1 MFIQIAPKA
10 KVYVTDQDVQFIRQH
25 TTESFRAKQLS
36 PEDADRAKRLADK
49 AVFVRKKLDDD
60 TQYALNRKIR
70 FVANDRKNKSELVKQ
85 IEAYGLKN
93 KLQDLARKEE
103 ARRPFRHLPKQFSKG
118 ILIGNIAIV
127 PKKHTGT
134 RYVYVLADMM
144 EAKILHEDINLKQ
157 TAILVAHYLADD
169 KNIPN
174 NILELDTKHA
184 SQLFDIQNAKRM
196 IREAQKEKDEL
207 MEDVYW
213 DRLDVANR
221 LADDCKTKIQHIF
234 NDTFGA

>member
-1 MFIQIAPKA
+1 M
-10 KVYVTDQDVQFIRQH
+10 TG
-25 TTESFRAKQLS
+25 
-36 PEDADRAKRLADK
+36 
-49 AVFVRKKLDDD
+49 
-60 TQYALNRKIR
+60 
-70 FVANDRKNKSELVKQ
+70 KNKSELVKQ

-134 RYVYVLADMM
+134 RYVYVIADMM
-144 EAKILHEDINLKQ
+144 EAQVLHEDINLKQ
-157 TAILVAHYLADD
+157 TAILVAHYLADG
-169 KNIPN
+169 KNLPT

-221 LADDCKTKIQHIF
+221 LADDCKAKIQHIF
-234 NDTFGA
+234 NDTFGG

>member
-1 MFIQIAPKA
+1 M
-10 KVYVTDQDVQFIRQH
+10 TG
-25 TTESFRAKQLS
+25 
-36 PEDADRAKRLADK
+36 
-49 AVFVRKKLDDD
+49 
-60 TQYALNRKIR
+60 
-70 FVANDRKNKSELVKQ
+70 KNKSELVKQ

-134 RYVYVLADMM
+134 RYVYVIADMM
-144 EAKILHEDINLKQ
+144 EARVLHEDINLKQ
-157 TAILVAHYLADD
+157 TAILVAHYLADG
-169 KNIPN
+169 KNLPA

-221 LADDCKTKIQHIF
+221 LADDCKSKIQYIF
-234 NDTFGA
+234 NDTFGG

>member
-1 MFIQIAPKA
+1 M
-10 KVYVTDQDVQFIRQH
+10 TG
-25 TTESFRAKQLS
+25 
-36 PEDADRAKRLADK
+36 
-49 AVFVRKKLDDD
+49 
-60 TQYALNRKIR
+60 
-70 FVANDRKNKSELVKQ
+70 KNKSELVKQ

-134 RYVYVLADMM
+134 RYVYVIADMM
-144 EAKILHEDINLKQ
+144 EAQVLHEDINLKQ

-221 LADDCKTKIQHIF
+221 LADECKGKIQHIF
-234 NDTFGA
+234 NDTFGG

>member
-1 MFIQIAPKA
+1 M
-10 KVYVTDQDVQFIRQH
+10 TG
-25 TTESFRAKQLS
+25 
-36 PEDADRAKRLADK
+36 
-49 AVFVRKKLDDD
+49 
-60 TQYALNRKIR
+60 
-70 FVANDRKNKSELVKQ
+70 KNKSELVKQ
-85 IEAYGLKN
+85 IEAYGLKS
-93 KLQDLARKEE
+93 KLAALAHKEQ

-134 RYVYVLADMM
+134 RYVYVIADMM
-144 EAKILHEDINLKQ
+144 EARVLHEDINLKQ
-157 TAILVAHYLADD
+157 TAILVAHYLADG
-169 KNIPN
+169 KNVPN

>member
-1 MFIQIAPKA
+1 M
-10 KVYVTDQDVQFIRQH
+10 TG
-25 TTESFRAKQLS
+25 
-36 PEDADRAKRLADK
+36 
-49 AVFVRKKLDDD
+49 
-60 TQYALNRKIR
+60 
-70 FVANDRKNKSELVKQ
+70 KNKSELVKQ

-93 KLQDLARKEE
+93 KLEDLARKEE

-134 RYVYVLADMM
+134 RYVYVIADMM
-144 EAKILHEDINLKQ
+144 EAKLLHEDINLKQ
-157 TAILVAHYLADD
+157 TAILVAHYLADG
-169 KNIPN
+169 KNIPG

-221 LADDCKTKIQHIF
+221 LADECKGKIQHIF

>member
-1 MFIQIAPKA
+1 M
-10 KVYVTDQDVQFIRQH
+10 TG
-25 TTESFRAKQLS
+25 
-36 PEDADRAKRLADK
+36 
-49 AVFVRKKLDDD
+49 
-60 TQYALNRKIR
+60 
-70 FVANDRKNKSELVKQ
+70 KNKSELVKQ

-134 RYVYVLADMM
+134 RYVYVIADMM
-144 EAKILHEDINLKQ
+144 EARVLHEDINLKQ
-157 TAILVAHYLADD
+157 TAILVAHYLADG
-169 KNIPN
+169 KNVPN